1 MIPKYKR
8 EQAGAPAAADQ
19 PRRDPNSPGAI
30 RTRRWRARRAA
41 SAAAPR
47 DDERTPPRRT
57 NAYMSTITSHA
68 GPQTGA
74 CRCCPRCAAERREL
88 LERLKRIEEALSRV
102 VRRSPGDDGAVTRVT
117 ACDAG
122 RDGARDV
129 AGDARKAGEL
139 DIFLEKTESAVTSR
153 CVGDGVTRD
162 ASCDGDCDVTG
173 DARPADCS
181 DIFLEDIGPD
191 ASHHDVATL
200 DVTRDV
206 TDDVTPSPLFPSLF
220 PPSFSPPYPPY
231 NYPPYPTP
239 FSPLPCVERDSG
251 EKDSVNRRTSTLA
264 EGGKGSENGFDAFWR
279 VYPRRVGK
287 AAARKAWL
295 KATRVA
301 TPEEIIAGAERAARS
316 WEAAHTSLQYVPH
329 PATWLNAERWT
340 DEDRAIAPVER
351 KRNYLDYT
359 ADFLKEL
366 VNYEP

>member
-1 MIPKYKR
+1 
-8 EQAGAPAAADQ
+8 
-19 PRRDPNSPGAI
+19 
-30 RTRRWRARRAA
+30 
-41 SAAAPR
+41 
-47 DDERTPPRRT
+47 
-57 NAYMSTITSHA
+57 MSTITSHA
-68 GPQTGA
+68 RPQTGA

-102 VRRSPGDDGAVTRVT
+102 VRRPLGDDGAVTRVT
-117 ACDAG
+117 ACG
-122 RDGARDV
+122 GARDV
-129 AGDARKAGEL
+129 AGDARKADEL

-162 ASCDGDCDVTG
+162 ASCDGDCDATG
-173 DARPADCS
+173 DAHQADYS
-181 DIFLEDIGPD
+181 GIFLENVGPD

-206 TDDVTPSPLFPSLF
+206 TDDVTPSPLPPSLF
-220 PPSFSPPYPPY
+220 PPSFPPPYPPY
-231 NYPPYPTP
+231 NYPPFSTP
-239 FSPLPCVERDSG
+239 SSPLPDSA
-251 EKDSVNRRTSTLA
+251 NRPSSA
-264 EGGKGSENGFDAFWR
+264 PVGGGNGFDEFWR

-301 TPEEIIAGAERAARS
+301 PPEDIIAGAERAARS
-316 WEAAHTSLQYVPH
+316 WKAAQTPLQYVPH

-340 DEDRAIAPVER
+340 DDDRAIAPVER

>member
-68 GPQTGA
+68 GPQPGA

-88 LERLKRIEEALSRV
+88 LERLKRIEEALSRF
-102 VRRSPGDDGAVTRVT
+102 VRLQPRGD
-117 ACDAG
+117 
-122 RDGARDV
+122 
-129 AGDARKAGEL
+129 L
-139 DIFLEKTESAVTSR
+139 P
-153 CVGDGVTRD
+153 VTRD

-173 DARPADCS
+173 DAHQADCS
-181 DIFLEDIGPD
+181 GIFFEDVGPD
-191 ASHHDVATL
+191 ALHHDVATL
-200 DVTRDV
+200 DVTRDI
-206 TDDVTPSPLFPSLF
+206 TDDVTPSPLPPSLS

-231 NYPPYPTP
+231 NYPPFPTP
-239 FSPLPCVERDSG
+239 SSPLPDSA
-251 EKDSVNRRTSTLA
+251 NRPSSA
-264 EGGKGSENGFDAFWR
+264 PVGGGNGFDEFWR

-301 TPEEIIAGAERAARS
+301 SPEDIIAGAERAARS
-316 WEAAHTSLQYVPH
+316 WEAAQTSLQYVPH

-340 DEDRAIAPVER
+340 DDDRAIAPVER

-366 VNYEP
+366 ANYEQ